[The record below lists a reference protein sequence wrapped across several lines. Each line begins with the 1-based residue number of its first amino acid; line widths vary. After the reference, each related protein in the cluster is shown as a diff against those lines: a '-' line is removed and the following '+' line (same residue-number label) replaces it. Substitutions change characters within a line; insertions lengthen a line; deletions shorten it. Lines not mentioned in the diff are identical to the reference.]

1 MAAKLAFGLEHPRR
15 LLALLKK
22 HLSRDDHI
30 RMFSAVVDGLVED
43 VSLKQCL
50 EYIRDWNTNAKHC
63 EEAQLLLRMILERY
77 SPQRIASIPGVS
89 SLLEAIE
96 AYSIRHF
103 HRLQKLHQASYVV
116 DYILDAMNVL
126 APDEDKMEVM

>member
-1 MAAKLAFGLEHPRR
+1 
-15 LLALLKK
+15 
-22 HLSRDDHI
+22 
-30 RMFSAVVDGLVED
+30 MFSAVVDGLVED

-116 DYILDAMNVL
+116 DYVLDAMNVL